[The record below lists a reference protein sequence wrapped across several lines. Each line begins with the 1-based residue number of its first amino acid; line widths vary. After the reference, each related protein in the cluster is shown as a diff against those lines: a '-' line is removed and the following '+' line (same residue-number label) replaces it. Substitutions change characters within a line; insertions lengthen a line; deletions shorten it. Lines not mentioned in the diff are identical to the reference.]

1 MMTVT
6 LGWPSRALSPN
17 ARSHVGGAWTPDEI
31 DFVRENAVLL
41 SHSEIAAILGRTVNA
56 VRGRAWSIGATN
68 PARWTAEEEDILRA
82 TYNDAGKDG
91 LLNLDALALRL
102 GRHKTNVCRKAASLG
117 LETNQSRKKVAEPK
131 SRQRKYA
138 TDAEL
143 GAAISHRIKEHIR
156 QNGHPKGMAGKR
168 HSDATRARISVTSKE
183 RWESMSE
190 DERLKHTEKGVI
202 SRLASGTLS
211 PVSHKRG
218 SWAAGWREIGGKR
231 NYYRSRWEANYA
243 CYLEWLKVHGQI
255 VDWAHEPETFWF
267 EQIKRGVRSYKP
279 DFRVWEN
286 DGTSALHEVKG
297 WMDARSKTCLARMK
311 KYFPSE
317 KVILIDGDQYRAIRL
332 KALRMVPGWE
342 DSARDRRS

>member
-17 ARSHVGGAWTPDEI
+17 APTARPWSPADDAALTAMHGKI
-31 DFVRENAVLL
+31 
-41 SHSEIAAILGRTVNA
+41 SIIEIAKEVGRSRCA
-56 VRGRAWSIGATN
+56 VRGRITRLGISKKVN
-68 PARWTAEEEDILRA
+68 WTEQEIAILREA
-82 TYNDAGKDG
+82 YASAQGGG
-91 LLNLDALALRL
+91 LLSLKALAKKLNRDP
-102 GRHKTNVCRKAASLG
+102 GNVSRKAAELG
-117 LETNQSRKKVAEPK
+117 CETNPRRKKVEA
-131 SRQRKYA
+131 RKVTPRKFA
-138 TDAEL
+138 TREEL
-143 GAAISHRIKEHIR
+143 SAAISQRIKEHIR
-156 QNGHPKGMAGKR
+156 QNGHPKGFSGKR
-168 HSDATRARISVTSKE
+168 HSDATRAHISVTSKE

-202 SRLASGTLS
+202 TRLASGTLS

-243 CYLEWLKVHGQI
+243 YYLEWLKVHGQI